1 MTYKVKLRKSLIL
14 LIFIVS
20 LTSKSF
26 SQTDTNIVL
35 SEKTARLVV
44 KDLVTFDGLSAE
56 HAIAKQTIL
65 TLQEKVSVMSS
76 SISNLQA
83 QLLNQTSILER
94 KDFQIENYKKIQEDL
109 EKALKRERRTKKL
122 YKISSTI
129 GAVLLLNNMISK

>member
-1 MTYKVKLRKSLIL
+1 M
-14 LIFIVS
+14 
-20 LTSKSF
+20 TSKSF

-65 TLQEKVSVMSS
+65 TLQEKVTVMSS

-83 QLLNQTSILER
+83 QLLNQTSILEH
-94 KDFQIENYKKIQEDL
+94 KDFQIENYKQMKEDL

-122 YKISSTI
+122 YKIGSTI